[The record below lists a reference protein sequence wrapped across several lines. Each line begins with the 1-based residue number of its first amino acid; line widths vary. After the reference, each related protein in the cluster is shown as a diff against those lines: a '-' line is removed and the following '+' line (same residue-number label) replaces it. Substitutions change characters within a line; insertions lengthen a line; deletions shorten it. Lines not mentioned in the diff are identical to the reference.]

1 MLEKQAR
8 LVLGHAKEI
17 AAESQHVFVTTEHL
31 LLSFMYYP
39 DGDTRDLLEAC
50 GIDLDALSEQVETC
64 LADVPSNEG
73 REEPKPTNA
82 LQRVIQRAVFHA
94 QASRKASANC
104 IDLLVALFSEGDSN
118 AVFFLNE
125 RGLDRLKL
133 VSRISHADL
142 EARGEGAPSAAAGSR
157 DEDGEEQEEINAIE
171 RFTVNLNEE
180 AAAGRLDP
188 LVGRD
193 AEIQRM
199 MQILVRRRKSNPLL
213 VGEAGVG
220 KTALA
225 EGMAQRIVQGK
236 VPNDLTDA
244 CIYMLDIGALLA
256 GTRYRGDFEER
267 LKQLLLEIKE
277 QDKAILFVDEAHTLI
292 SSGASST
299 STLDSAN
306 LIKPA
311 LAKGELRC
319 IAATTFKEYRSIFER
334 DHALARRF
342 QKIDI
347 SEPSEKDTL
356 AILKGVAPGLE
367 KHHGLRYTAMAL
379 KAAVDLSVRFIT
391 DRLLPD
397 KAIDVLDETAA
408 NVRLQDSSRRT
419 VSEADV
425 QRTVATMAKVPTER
439 VSEPDRMRLSGL
451 RESLKRVI
459 FGQDRALDR
468 LVKAIQMARAGLR
481 DGKRPIGSFLFSG
494 PTGVGKTES
503 ARQLAASLGVELIRF
518 DMSEY
523 MERHTVSRLIGA
535 PPGYVGYD
543 QGGLLIE
550 AVTRSPHAVLLLD
563 EIEKA
568 HPDIFNLLLQVMD
581 HGTLTDNYG
590 RKANF
595 TSTILIMTSNAGAEQ
610 MAGASYGF
618 RSQDHSSDGMRALEK
633 TFSPEFRNRLD
644 AIIQFGS
651 LQPEIILTIVDKN
664 LVEVQALIDQKSVIL
679 KVDAACKTWLAEHGY
694 DEKMGARPL
703 RRLVREVIQ
712 EPLASEMLFGELVR
726 GGEAAFT
733 LVKGKPQLKA
743 TARAD
748 LPKTGKK
755 QPPKRG
761 KNLSKEST

>member
-1 MLEKQAR
+1 M
-8 LVLGHAKEI
+8 
-17 AAESQHVFVTTEHL
+17 
-31 LLSFMYYP
+31 
-39 DGDTRDLLEAC
+39 
-50 GIDLDALSEQVETC
+50 
-64 LADVPSNEG
+64 
-73 REEPKPTNA
+73 
-82 LQRVIQRAVFHA
+82 
-94 QASRKASANC
+94 
-104 IDLLVALFSEGDSN
+104 
-118 AVFFLNE
+118 FFLNE
-125 RGLDRLKL
+125 QGLDRLKL

-142 EARGEGAPSAAAGSR
+142 EARGEGAHSAAARNR
-157 DEDGEEQEEINAIE
+157 DEDDEDREEINAIE

-236 VPNDLTDA
+236 VPDDLTDA

-292 SSGASST
+292 NSGASST

-311 LAKGELRC
+311 LSKGELRC

-347 SEPSEKDTL
+347 GEPSEKDSL

-367 KHHGLRYTAMAL
+367 EHHGLRYTAMAL

-397 KAIDVLDETAA
+397 KAIDVLDEAAA

-451 RESLKRVI
+451 RESLKQVI

-481 DGKRPIGSFLFSG
+481 DGKRPIGSFLFAG

-733 LVKGKPQLKA
+733 LVKGRPQLKA
-743 TARAD
+743 TARAN